1 MITNETNRK
10 KQTGSRKFRPIRVK
24 LLGTILPLT
33 IIIVLLLTGISYY
46 ISKAII
52 TNYSMDLLNSSIENQ
67 SNEIEAWLNENL
79 AAFQLAK
86 QTIEGVKPDSEQ
98 LQLML
103 NEYCGY
109 NDNYPDGLYIADE
122 NGNLITAAD
131 SEKKENNPTESVW
144 YQSGATRINMGF
156 TDAYTNDN
164 GEAVIS
170 ASGILSDGSDTTKV
184 ISADLSLERVSII
197 VNSFIEMDQAQAFL
211 VNPKDNSI
219 LAHRDSSLISAKL
232 TDSDNAFMKDVA
244 EKISAGDYSTVEFDQ
259 NMTAFSEISGT
270 DWILVSYIPTSL
282 IYQDVNTVRTTMII
296 IGLISVVLL
305 AVLIDRVIHVT
316 VKPVNELTGIIT
328 AMTDGDFTV
337 DVNVKSNDEIG
348 LMANGVE
355 KFITAM
361 RDMISSIYDVSDKLH
376 TQADNSNDVSAQMYN
391 ASTTQSQSMV
401 ELNHTVE
408 QLSLSVNDI
417 AENATTLALVVSDT
431 RNDGVEVDKKMQET
445 VTVSRQGKSDM
456 QRVSSAMQDINESVK
471 RLQVAIDKVGKAS
484 GEITNITNVIGSI
497 ADQTNLLSLNASI
510 EAARAG
516 DAGRGFA
523 VVAGE
528 IGQLAQTSADSVHN
542 IENIIGE
549 INSLVKDA
557 VSQADDS
564 AGNIN
569 DSSRLVGEALTTFDV
584 IFENIDAVS
593 KLVEQMLEKVEKV
606 NDVSSN
612 VASIS
617 EEQAASSQEILATS
631 DTMLEQANNLTG
643 NSKTVANDAKEL
655 TDSAKELA
663 NQVSMFKISKGANE

>member
-244 EKISAGDYSTVEFDQ
+244 EKISAGDYSTIEIDQ

-361 RDMISSIYDVSDKLH
+361 RDMISSI
-376 TQADNSNDVSAQMYN
+376 
-391 ASTTQSQSMV
+391 
-401 ELNHTVE
+401 
-408 QLSLSVNDI
+408 
-417 AENATTLALVVSDT
+417 
-431 RNDGVEVDKKMQET
+431 
-445 VTVSRQGKSDM
+445 
-456 QRVSSAMQDINESVK
+456 
-471 RLQVAIDKVGKAS
+471 
-484 GEITNITNVIGSI
+484 
-497 ADQTNLLSLNASI
+497 
-510 EAARAG
+510 
-516 DAGRGFA
+516 
-523 VVAGE
+523 
-528 IGQLAQTSADSVHN
+528 
-542 IENIIGE
+542 
-549 INSLVKDA
+549 
-557 VSQADDS
+557 
-564 AGNIN
+564 
-569 DSSRLVGEALTTFDV
+569 
-584 IFENIDAVS
+584 
-593 KLVEQMLEKVEKV
+593 
-606 NDVSSN
+606 
-612 VASIS
+612 
-617 EEQAASSQEILATS
+617 
-631 DTMLEQANNLTG
+631 
-643 NSKTVANDAKEL
+643 
-655 TDSAKELA
+655 
-663 NQVSMFKISKGANE
+663 